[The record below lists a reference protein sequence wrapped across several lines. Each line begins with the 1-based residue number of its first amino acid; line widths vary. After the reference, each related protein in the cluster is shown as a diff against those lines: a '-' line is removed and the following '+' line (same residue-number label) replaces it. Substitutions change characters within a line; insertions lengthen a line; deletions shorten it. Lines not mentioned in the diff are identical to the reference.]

1 MKRKL
6 GLLVFALM
14 VLSLSMSSCR
24 SRELCPAYT
33 DSQPV
38 EELVQ
43 ETA

>member
-6 GLLVFALM
+6 SLLFFALM
-14 VLSLSMSSCR
+14 VLSLSMSACR

-38 EELVQ
+38 EEVVQ